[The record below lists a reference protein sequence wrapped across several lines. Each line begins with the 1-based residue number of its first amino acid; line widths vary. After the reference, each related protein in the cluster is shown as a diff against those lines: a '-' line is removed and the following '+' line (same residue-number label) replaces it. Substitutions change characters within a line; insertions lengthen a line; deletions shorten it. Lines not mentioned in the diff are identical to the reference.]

1 MDKDID
7 CCPLSV
13 DFKNMK
19 KIILALAMMVFAV
32 TAFSQQIY
40 NIRVSSMEDG
50 AFEQMYGAIKV
61 YGDVLNGMKDGA
73 WVENHPS
80 TDVPHFIIHYKE
92 DKKNGLFL
100 EFDKQANLIKK
111 IDYKNDMIDGC
122 SYSWNKGGKIASRQE
137 YKEGQLD
144 GESVIYTDKGFI
156 QEESFYKEGKR
167 HGVTTWYLYAEKAQ
181 GPKYVMY
188 TYVDGKFEGVQ
199 ETYYE
204 DGKVKTSKMFAN
216 NVANG
221 PAVEYYEDG
230 SVKSE
235 CTYKNGEVKG
245 RVKVYKAGE
254 RRIEN

>member
-1 MDKDID
+1 M
-7 CCPLSV
+7 SV

-19 KIILALAMMVFAV
+19 KIILSLAMMMFAV

-50 AFEQMYGAIKV
+50 TFEQMYGTIKV

-73 WVENHPS
+73 WVENHPN
-80 TDVPHFIIHYKE
+80 TDLPRFIINYKE

-111 IDYKNDMIDGC
+111 IDYKNDMIDGW
-122 SYSWNKGGKIASRQE
+122 SYSWNKGGKIASKQE
-137 YKEGQLD
+137 YKEGMLD
-144 GESVIYTDKGFI
+144 GASVIYNDKGFM
-156 QEESFYKEGKR
+156 QEESGYKAGKR
-167 HGVTTWYLYAEKAQ
+167 HGVTIWYLYDDRSQ

-188 TYVDGKFEGVQ
+188 NYNEGMFEGVQ

-204 DGKVKTSKMFAN
+204 DGRVKTSKMFTN

-221 PAVEYYEDG
+221 PAFEYYEDG

-245 RVKVYKAGE
+245 KVKEYRKGE
-254 RRIEN
+254 RL